1 MATFL
6 ELECKGVEHEKFNL
20 GFLLKVSKFSK
31 KITFIAGHS
40 HIEVIREQIPND
52 LIKKINFISINI
64 PEKHY
69 KINSILKYYK
79 IFQSLKHKID
89 FNENVFMLSFFSWDL
104 LAIKFFLASE
114 RIKVKSLF
122 FVCHGALENLI
133 ILKSISGIK
142 RYLKPKNLHVFF
154 LSMVIKNFNSK
165 RFTYLFLSKHI
176 ENNFNK
182 SKRLIN
188 TIPHK
193 TIDLPY
199 YFDLIK
205 SKSPS
210 KDFCYGTI
218 GKGDLGMTKSLL
230 EKRKNLK
237 FKIVRSIA
245 SKEFI
250 QYKNCIFFDQN
261 TRLSREKIRKEVE
274 EVDFLLFFY
283 PENHYQLSVSGALY
297 DAINYL
303 KPIIF
308 LRNSCISYYN
318 DTYNIGI
325 ECESLEEMIS
335 IIDSKVELEKNHSI
349 FSKNMEKLKLK
360 LNNDDISL
368 LWD

>member
-40 HIEVIREQIPND
+40 HVEVIREQIPND
-52 LIKKINFISINI
+52 LIKKINFISIDI

-89 FNENVFMLSFFSWDL
+89 FNENIFMLSFFSWNL
-104 LAIKFFLASE
+104 LALKIFLASE
-114 RIKVKSLF
+114 TIKVKSIF
-122 FVCHGALENLI
+122 FICHGFLENLVA
-133 ILKSISGIK
+133 LRSFKGIK
-142 RYLKPKNLHVFF
+142 SYLKPKNIHVFF
-154 LSMVIKNFNSK
+154 SLWVLKFFNRK
-165 RFTYLFLSKHI
+165 FFTYVFLSKHI
-176 ENNFNK
+176 EINFQNSLELK
-182 SKRLIN
+182 NSILY
-188 TIPHK
+188 K

-199 YFDLIK
+199 LFDPIK
-205 SKSPS
+205 PERPS
-210 KDFCYGTI
+210 KDFCFGTI
-218 GKGDLGMTKSLL
+218 GKGDLVMTKKLL
-230 EKRKNLK
+230 EERQNLK
-237 FKIVRSIA
+237 FKIVRSIT

-274 EVDFLLFFY
+274 EVDYLLFFY
-283 PENHYQLSVSGALY
+283 PKGSYQLSVSGALY

-308 LRNSCISYYN
+308 LRNSCMSYYN

-325 ECESLEEMIS
+325 ECENLEEMIS